1 VATCVSYLQGL
12 VIRAT
17 KLDVCGAPVAGACST
32 VVSKGFISME
42 IEADETSGNEI
53 SPTLANGE
61 RCYYYLSPKL
71 LNGIKVNIEFCQ
83 VDPELINLLT
93 GSPLVV
99 DDTSPTP
106 QSIGFTTDSASY
118 GVANVA
124 LELWMNVAG
133 GGCLGTA
140 GRKWGYY
147 LLPWL
152 YQGTVGKPTVENDA
166 VNFTVN
172 EAITKDGNQWGVGP
186 YNIQNTSLGVPSPL
200 FTALST
206 TAHDLLMPVDLAPPT
221 PVCGCLALVL
231 PT

>member
-1 VATCVSYLQGL
+1 MATCVNYLQGL

-17 KLDVCGAPVAGACST
+17 KLDSCGALVEGACST

-53 SPTLANGE
+53 APILADGT
-61 RCYYYLSPKL
+61 RCYYHLSPKL

-93 GSPLVV
+93 GSPIVT
-99 DDTSPTP
+99 DDATPTP
-106 QSIGFTTDSASY
+106 GSIGFTTDSAAY
-118 GVANVA
+118 GLANVA
-124 LELWMNVAG
+124 LELWMNLAG
-133 GGCLGTA
+133 GGCA
-140 GRKWGYY
+140 SASGRRWGYY

-152 YQGTVGKPTVENDA
+152 HQGTVGKPTVENDA
-166 VNFTVN
+166 VNFTVQ
-172 EAITKDGNQWGVGP
+172 EAITRDGNQWGVGP
-186 YNIQNTSLGVPSPL
+186 YNIQLDNASTPSPL

-206 TAHDLLMPVDLAPPT
+206 TAHDLLMPVNIAPPT
-221 PVCGCLALVL
+221 PVCGCQALVI

>member
-1 VATCVSYLQGL
+1 VTTCVSYLQGIA
-12 VIRAT
+12 IRAT
-17 KLDVCGAPVAGACST
+17 KLDTCGAPVAGTCST
-32 VVSKGFISME
+32 VVSKGFMSMD
-42 IEADETSGNEI
+42 IEADEESGNAI
-53 SPTLANGE
+53 SPTLADGS
-61 RCYYYLSPKL
+61 RCYYQQSPKL

-99 DDTSPTP
+99 DDSTPTP
-106 QSIGFTTDSASY
+106 ASIGFTTDSAAY
-118 GVANVA
+118 GLANVA
-124 LELWMNVAG
+124 LELWMNLAG
-133 GGCLGTA
+133 GNCASAT

-172 EAITKDGNQWGVGP
+172 EAITHDGNQWGVGP
-186 YNIQNTSLGVPSPL
+186 YNIQNTRLGVASPL

-206 TAHDLLMPVDLAPPT
+206 TAHDLLMPVNLAPPT
-221 PVCGCLALVL
+221 PVCGCQTLVI